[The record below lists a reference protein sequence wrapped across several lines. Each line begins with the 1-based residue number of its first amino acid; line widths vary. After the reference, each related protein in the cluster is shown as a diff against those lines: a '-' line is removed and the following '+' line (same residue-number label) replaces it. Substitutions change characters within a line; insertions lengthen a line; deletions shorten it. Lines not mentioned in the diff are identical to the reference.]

1 MSTLTVRMTPEVEE
15 ILLQFMRE
23 RGLTD
28 RSEAICFVLR
38 EALREDEASRERSKD
53 EKIVARRRAPESLPP
68 RLRCSHDT
76 WD

>member
-1 MSTLTVRMTPEVEE
+1 MSTLTVRMTPEVEK
-15 ILLQFMRE
+15 ILVQFMQE

-28 RSEAICFVLR
+28 RSEAVCFVLR
-38 EALREDEASRERSKD
+38 EALREDEISGERAKD
-53 EKIVARRRAPESLPP
+53 ETIVARRRAPESLPP